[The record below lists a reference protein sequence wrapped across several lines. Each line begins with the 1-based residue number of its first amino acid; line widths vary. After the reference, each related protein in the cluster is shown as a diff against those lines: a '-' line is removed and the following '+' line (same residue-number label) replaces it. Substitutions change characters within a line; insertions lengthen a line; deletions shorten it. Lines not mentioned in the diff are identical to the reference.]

1 MKKCSKCGL
10 PKPPEDF
17 HKDSKGKLDS
27 EGVRRSAACKTCKNS
42 RRAKTAP
49 VEPSK
54 LLLSYEFNIFK
65 TQRSDVEIVIRK
77 PHIRAQGATVDDV
90 IAKAVEKLR
99 GWFQY
104 RYVYTVLTYSPT
116 IFMFDEAEEV
126 TTEVPE
132 EVAEEEAV
140 EDSEEEATE

>member
-1 MKKCSKCGL
+1 MNARDRSRKYTCQKIALIPNPPYNACMKKCSKCGL
-10 PKPPEDF
+10 PKPPKDF

-42 RRAKTAP
+42 RRAKAAP
-49 VEPSK
+49 VEPNK

-90 IAKAVEKLR
+90 ISMAVEKLR
-99 GWFQY
+99 G
-104 RYVYTVLTYSPT
+104 
-116 IFMFDEAEEV
+116 
-126 TTEVPE
+126 
-132 EVAEEEAV
+132 
-140 EDSEEEATE
+140 